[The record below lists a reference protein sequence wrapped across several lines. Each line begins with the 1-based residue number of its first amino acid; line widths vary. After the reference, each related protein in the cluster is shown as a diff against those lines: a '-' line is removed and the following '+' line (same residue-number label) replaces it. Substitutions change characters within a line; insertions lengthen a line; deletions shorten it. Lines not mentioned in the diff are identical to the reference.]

1 MFLKRRQQTFTGDC
15 FGDLFQHRF
24 FQNLRQV
31 YYPAFCDFVSQRV
44 TKGTFLLFLDFLIFV
59 FCFVFEP
66 TCFNGVDELTCF
78 GVLSCCSLLTGSTAA
93 FLGACRYW
101 ELETRAKGGIPYV
114 DSRPNASLL
123 TCCLDFIPGTLRGR
137 VRVESNSPSLT
148 LCTRLCLVILNV
160 LPVLIG
166 SIGTGY

>member
-1 MFLKRRQQTFTGDC
+1 M
-15 FGDLFQHRF
+15 
-24 FQNLRQV
+24 
-31 YYPAFCDFVSQRV
+31 
-44 TKGTFLLFLDFLIFV
+44 
-59 FCFVFEP
+59 FCFVFES

-78 GVLSCCSLLTGSTAA
+78 GVLSSCSLLTGSTAA

-137 VRVESNSPSLT
+137 RRVKSGIEFSVVDDMYTALSRHLERSPSPD
-148 LCTRLCLVILNV
+148 R
-160 LPVLIG
+160 
-166 SIGTGY
+166 